1 MFDCSY
7 VEFNGLKML
16 YDLYRKESSRSKYR
30 ILSRSYF
37 CALWQ
42 KQMRRGVTDPT
53 TGTHFNTYI
62 RTIKARGFS
71 KCDRC
76 EFLKHKI
83 RCAKTSNARRTYSA
97 KLESHYNIVKADRE
111 ELARIARCDSNRF
124 DFINQ

>member
-16 YDLYRKESSRSKYR
+16 YDLYRKESSRSKFR

-37 CALWQ
+37 SSLWQ

-53 TGTHFNTYI
+53 TGRHFNTYI

-83 RCAKTSNARRTYSA
+83 RCSKTQNARRAYSA
-97 KLESHYNIVKADRE
+97 KLESHCNIVKADRE
-111 ELARIARCDSNRF
+111 ELARIARCDSDRF
-124 DFINQ
+124 NFDNQ